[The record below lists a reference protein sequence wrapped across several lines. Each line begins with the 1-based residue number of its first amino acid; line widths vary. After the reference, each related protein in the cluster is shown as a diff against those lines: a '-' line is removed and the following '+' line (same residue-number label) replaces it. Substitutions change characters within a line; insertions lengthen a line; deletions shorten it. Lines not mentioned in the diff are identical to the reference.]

1 MTEQEK
7 AAQAQR
13 VAEFAEMEKRAVQ
26 QKKMLSEIKAK
37 LRAMDA
43 DDEEAQS

>member
-7 AAQAQR
+7 AQQAQR
-13 VAEFAEMEKRAVQ
+13 DAEFAEMEKRAVQ

-43 DDEEAQS
+43 DEGSAS